1 MTETT
6 RTTKDTAIMIKV
18 SNLYPHPDNPRKDLG
33 DLTELV
39 ESIKKNGI
47 MQNLTV
53 IPIGNERDPEEQADA
68 GNIALYSDFR
78 VLIGHRRL
86 AAAKKAGLESV
97 PCRIVSNISRSDQI
111 GIMLE
116 ENMQRNDLSIYE
128 QAQSFQMMLDLGE
141 TEETISQK
149 TGFGRTTIRH
159 RLNIAK
165 LDKRVMQRIDKDES
179 FQLSFKDLYELEKI
193 KDIKKRNE
201 VLRDSRDSRD
211 LASRAI
217 QAAKQ
222 EEMDAVAKKV
232 IELAE
237 KRGIKLASDYA
248 NHRWDNTYTTVK
260 DISLEEKAPER
271 LRIGDDGELFYCR
284 EFRTIKILKKH
295 PKRQKHQARPS
306 WSKKIVRK
314 RSKKSKGQPR
324 RSSARSQILST
335 ICSLEKLSRSRKQ
348 TSSSGQSGRR
358 CWQPAHISQRV
369 PSSLL
374 YLARKSTR

>member
-1 MTETT
+1 MESSEVVKI
-6 RTTKDTAIMIKV
+6 RVENI
-18 SNLYPHPDNPRKDLG
+18 YPHPDNPRKDLG
-33 DLTELV
+33 DVTELA
-39 ESIKKNGI
+39 ESMKKHGV

-53 IPIGNERDPEEQADA
+53 IPASALTADPEDQPDADKVSV
-68 GNIALYSDFR
+68 ISDFHA
-78 VLIGHRRL
+78 LIGHRRL
-86 AAAKKAGLESV
+86 EAAKLAGLVEV
-97 PCRIVSNISRSDQI
+97 PCQIRSKISRKEQV
-111 GIMLE
+111 GIMLL
-116 ENMQRNDLSIYE
+116 ENIQREDLTIQE
-128 QAQSFQMMLDLGE
+128 QAQGFQMMLDLGD
-141 TEETISQK
+141 TEDQIAEK
-149 TGFGRTTIRH
+149 TGFSKSTVRH

-165 LDKRVMQRIDKDES
+165 LDQEKLKEKQQDDA
-179 FQLSFKDLYELEKI
+179 FQLTLKDLYELEKI

-222 EEMDAVAKKV
+222 EAMDAVAKKV

-295 PKRQKHQARPS
+295 PKRRKHQARPS

>member
-1 MTETT
+1 
-6 RTTKDTAIMIKV
+6 
-18 SNLYPHPDNPRKDLG
+18 
-33 DLTELV
+33 
-39 ESIKKNGI
+39 
-47 MQNLTV
+47 
-53 IPIGNERDPEEQADA
+53 
-68 GNIALYSDFR
+68 
-78 VLIGHRRL
+78 
-86 AAAKKAGLESV
+86 
-97 PCRIVSNISRSDQI
+97 
-111 GIMLE
+111 
-116 ENMQRNDLSIYE
+116 MQRNDLSIYE

-222 EEMDAVAKKV
+222 EAMDAVAKKV

-248 NHRWDNTYTTVK
+248 NHRWDNTYTEVK

-284 EFRTIKILKKH
+284 EFRTIKILKKT
-295 PKRQKHQARPS
+295 PKKAKTPSKAELEQKDRE
-306 WSKKIVRK
+306 KKIKEIK
-314 RSKKSKGQPR
+314 RSTKEIVSKVTDFVNNLLSGKIEPLKETDELLR
-324 RSSARSQILST
+324 TIWEAMLATGTYISESALVSFISGKEKYQVSKEEREATMQIMKNTQISLQMLALLPDSLKGIDLVDWQGYYNQEKAGTFKMVIRALVPYGFSITEEAEKQILDGT
-335 ICSLEKLSRSRKQ
+335 HELYAVKEK
-348 TSSSGQSGRR
+348 
-358 CWQPAHISQRV
+358 
-369 PSSLL
+369 
-374 YLARKSTR
+374 